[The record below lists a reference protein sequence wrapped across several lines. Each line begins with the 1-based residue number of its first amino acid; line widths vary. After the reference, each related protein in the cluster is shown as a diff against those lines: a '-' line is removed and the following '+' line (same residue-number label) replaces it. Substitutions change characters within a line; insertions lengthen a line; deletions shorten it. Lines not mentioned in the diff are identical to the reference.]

1 MKNNYLKKAMAGIT
15 AVLMLSSSA
24 FPAVYAEE
32 TMEEDNT
39 AVYEDDIFKISDNLL
54 GRLDVDETN
63 SLMGEA
69 SVYISTKGRPVLLIN
84 KLTGTEIKLY
94 EGMDLPVDDLNSKL
108 ENAKIEKRDGQYVL
122 VSETITA
129 NDKAAEV
136 LKSCP
141 EVKELHEVW
150 ERIYSGWKSDA
161 ATIIRISYP
170 GMLAQYEVEALC
182 NKLAPVDE
190 FVSYYVDGDERF
202 PIIEVKFESDFIYD
216 LETDDERLDALN
228 KLVNDAFFVDFR
240 DISKTGIEEF
250 ICNERKLV
258 YKDGVTFI
266 RATDYK
272 YDEFQ
277 LDFEEP
283 LEVRTASGEKFIR
296 FAGDS
301 RRIVKVN
308 EVPEV
313 GDFSSDLYY
322 YVEGENPYITYK
334 TRDSRIKTVE
344 GISIEPRFYIDG
356 DKETLNRIETGETI
370 VELGN
375 YRINNWETDI
385 INYAYASDKITSIHC
400 MHNGNGNYVFD
411 KLYEPDAESYANDT
425 SEKAEKGDLNGNT
438 LVDITDLSILSLA
451 LIGDMDLT
459 DEQKE
464 QGDVDNDGMLTM
476 ADLAKLRQF
485 LSRKIE
491 TLSN

>member
-1 MKNNYLKKAMAGIT
+1 MAGIT

-32 TMEEDNT
+32 TTDEDNT

-54 GRLDVDETN
+54 GKLDVDDTN

-69 SVYISTKGRPVLLIN
+69 SVYINTKGRPVLSIN

-94 EGMDLPVDDLNSKL
+94 EGMDLPVDELNSKL
-108 ENAKIEKRDGQYVL
+108 ENAKIEKRDGQLFL

-136 LKSCP
+136 LKSYP

-150 ERIYSGWKSDA
+150 EWIHSGWKSDA
-161 ATIIRISYP
+161 ATIVRISHP
-170 GMLAQYEVEALC
+170 GMLAQDEIESLC

-190 FVSYYVDGDERF
+190 FVSYYVNGDDTF
-202 PIIEVKFESDFIYD
+202 QIIEVKFESEINFDTEIN
-216 LETDDERLDALN
+216 EERLEALN
-228 KLVNDAFFVDFR
+228 KLVDHAFIVDFR
-240 DISKTGIEEF
+240 DISQAETEKLIST
-250 ICNERKLV
+250 ERKLV
-258 YKDGVTFI
+258 YKNGVTFI
-266 RATDYK
+266 REFDYN
-272 YDEFQ
+272 YFEFQ

-283 LEVRTASGEKFIR
+283 IEVRTTSGEKFVR

-308 EVPEV
+308 EVPEG

-334 TRDSRIKTVE
+334 NKYGEIKTVE
-344 GISIEPRFYIDG
+344 GLSIEPRFYIDG
-356 DKETLNRIETGETI
+356 IKETLNSIETGETI
-370 VELGN
+370 AELV
-375 YRINNWETDI
+375 YYKTNNWKTEI
-385 INYAYASDKITSIHC
+385 INDVYKSGDEEITSISC
-400 MHNGNGNYVFD
+400 TYNGDDYYVFH
-411 KLYEPDAESYANDT
+411 KLYEHEHETESYSNDFLKKVET
-425 SEKAEKGDLNGNT
+425 GDLNGNT

-464 QGDVDNDGMLTM
+464 QGDVDNDGKLTL